1 MTGGECGGHHVS
13 KNFFSKTTAE
23 AIYKFASHQA
33 IPNGHS
39 TKLTHSRNPH
49 RSHSPPTGSG
59 SYFRLPDSTNTAPQ
73 KYRCTASRS
82 SRTSRS
88 RQLYNTHHNSLR
100 CLTAWAPTRAR
111 LGSQSLSWLGLGRN
125 MRNQARGSHNF
136 FRLQKRVSS

>member
-1 MTGGECGGHHVS
+1 MESAVGII
-13 KNFFSKTTAE
+13 FSKTAFQKLQQRQFTNLHL
-23 AIYKFASHQA
+23 IKLFPMVILQ
-33 IPNGHS
+33 NLLTL
-39 TKLTHSRNPH
+39 TKLPH

-59 SYFRLPDSTNTAPQ
+59 NYLRLPDSTNTAPQ
-73 KYRCTASRS
+73 KYRCTASQS
-82 SRTSRS
+82 SRTSHP

-136 FRLQKRVSS
+136 LRLQKRVSS